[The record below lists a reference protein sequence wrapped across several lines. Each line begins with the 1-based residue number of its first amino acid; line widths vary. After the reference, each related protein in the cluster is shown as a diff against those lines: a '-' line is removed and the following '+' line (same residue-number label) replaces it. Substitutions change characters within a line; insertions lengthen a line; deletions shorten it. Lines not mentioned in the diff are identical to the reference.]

1 MLNKSHLSKLFE
13 DTDINIPVT
22 IFHEPQKKSNSS
34 AYMNAWYQTISNALG
49 DSLKNHEQSYHFQ
62 ITVLKGK
69 VYTINCVGASLMN
82 ELHSLFEHSSPLSIR
97 IDTLENSDASW
108 VIILKDDL

>member
-22 IFHEPQKKSNSS
+22 IFHEPQKKNNSY
-34 AYMNAWYQTISNALG
+34 AYMNAWYQTISNALEA
-49 DSLKNHEQSYHFQ
+49 SLRNCEQSYHFQ

-69 VYTINCVGASLMN
+69 VYTINCVGTNLMN
-82 ELHSLFEHSSPLSIR
+82 QLHSLFKYSSPMSIR
-97 IDTLENSDASW
+97 IDTLEDSDASW